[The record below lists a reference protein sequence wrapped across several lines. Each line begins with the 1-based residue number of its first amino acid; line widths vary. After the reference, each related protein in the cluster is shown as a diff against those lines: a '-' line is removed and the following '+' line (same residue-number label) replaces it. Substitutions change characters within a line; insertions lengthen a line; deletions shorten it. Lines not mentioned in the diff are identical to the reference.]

1 MGVKTLYMLVS
12 IVGGL
17 LQTRLEQKSTG
28 SLATA
33 LDSTN
38 LLNRLAGQQKGNRL
52 YSWESSLSLGL
63 RRRSLIGQ
71 LQWWFI

>member
-1 MGVKTLYMLVS
+1 MGGKTLYMLVS

-17 LQTRLEQKSTG
+17 LQTQLEQKSTG

-38 LLNRLAGQQKGNRL
+38 LLNRLAGQQNGNRL
-52 YSWESSLSLGL
+52 YSWESNLSLGL